1 MADPLGIK
9 EIIEYYFH
17 CGYEN
22 KIILEFLAI
31 HHGINISLSTLK
43 RRLREYGLRRRNLE
57 LDEQMIRNLIEI
69 ETNGPGELRGYR
81 AIWHALRIKHHIHG
95 PRQEVERI
103 MRERNPDAARQRRE
117 RRLRRTTYFN
127 FGFCVVTVTRIRES
141 RLFAGLKRRNK
152 LLLCVVTDF
161 VI

>member
-1 MADPLGIK
+1 MADPLDIK

-31 HHGINISLSTLK
+31 HHGINISLSTLIK

-69 ETNGPGELRGYR
+69 ETNGPGELR
-81 AIWHALRIKHHIHG
+81 HALRIKHHIHG

-103 MRERNPDAARQRRE
+103 MRELNPDHQMLLGKDVGEDLDAE
-117 RRLRRTTYFN
+117 RTSTLVQIFVGTL
-127 FGFCVVTVTRIRES
+127 TVSMLMKISTMPIYHAIS
-141 RLFAGLKRRNK
+141 S
-152 LLLCVVTDF
+152 D
-161 VI
+161 

>member
-1 MADPLGIK
+1 MADPLDIK

-81 AIWHALRIKHHIHG
+81 AIWHALRIKHHIHV

-103 MRERNPDAARQRRE
+103 MRELNPDAARQRRE
-117 RRLRRTTYFN
+117 RRLRRRTYFN
-127 FGFCVVTVTRIRES
+127 FGPNFCWHVDGEYADEN
-141 RLFAGLKRRNK
+141 L
-152 LLLCVVTDF
+152 
-161 VI
+161 